1 MMTLSEVRTA
11 LFARLPSLAGKR
23 NRSTFFWVVRVAIF
37 LVAARFVI
45 LASSKRA
52 FDSDDFNAAGQ
63 WNVTV
68 DEARAQA
75 LARRANNATL
85 GFGEIVYISLP
96 ARSDR
101 QDAMHLI
108 ASIHGLNLHFM
119 PGVDGE
125 SVHPKSVPDG
135 GSQLRP
141 PELGCWRA
149 HANAWRRMLASR
161 QETMLILEDDAD
173 FDVNVH
179 QIFQR
184 ISMQMQHNS
193 LRVEPPTERE
203 IEAAP
208 YGLDWDVMYLG
219 QCSDYAGPRKDLSM
233 VFDDPDAPQR
243 ARTHEHFVAMMQS
256 LGVYGKAIGKTRVIS
271 PSYGPVC
278 TLAYA
283 ITRRGAQRLLLNFS
297 YLGLSTAVD
306 VDILN
311 KLQDGSI
318 RGYTVT
324 PPPFSSFR
332 LNNEK
337 DSDTV
342 RQSTSEDGEN
352 QKPEKEEKDIG
363 NIAGTSLNIRNSA
376 RHAMLVNLDR
386 LNWED
391 YERAIP
397 KNRESNAVVVQATDA
412 SEVAVPQFSG
422 TPEEGKEASRQ
433 AGQAPL
439 YEVIDSSDEVPAE
452 VPAENTDAASS
463 SSSVE
468 QSADDVQE
476 EKKQVDA
483 GEGQQQQQQT
493 TPSTAAEAKPAEE
506 NVEQQTPSSQQDTVA
521 KIEDAP
527 LAIAS

>member
-1 MMTLSEVRTA
+1 MMTPPDVRAA
-11 LFARLPSLAGKR
+11 LARLPSPLAGKR
-23 NRSTFFWVVRVAIF
+23 TRSTFFWAVRVAIF
-37 LVAARFVI
+37 LVAARYII
-45 LASSKRA
+45 LVASSKRA
-52 FDSDDFNAAGQ
+52 LSDDFNTAAQ
-63 WNVTV
+63 QNVTI
-68 DEARAQA
+68 DEARAHA
-75 LARRANNATL
+75 LAGRARNATL

-96 ARSDR
+96 TRSDR
-101 QDAMHLI
+101 QDAMQLL
-108 ASIHGLNLHFM
+108 ASIHGLNVHLV

-125 SVHPKSVPDG
+125 TVHPKSVPDG

-149 HANAWRRMLASR
+149 HANAWRHMLASR

-173 FDVNVH
+173 FDVNIH
-179 QIFQR
+179 RIFER

-193 LRVEPPTERE
+193 LRVVPPTERE

-219 QCSDYAGPRKDLSM
+219 QCSDYAGPRKDLAM
-233 VFDDPDAPQR
+233 AFDDPDAPQR
-243 ARTHEHFVAMMQS
+243 AVTHEHFIAMMQS
-256 LGVYGKAIGKTRVIS
+256 LGVYGKAIGKTRVVS

-306 VDILN
+306 VDMIN
-311 KLQDGSI
+311 KLQSGAI

-337 DSDTV
+337 DSDTIKP
-342 RQSTSEDGEN
+342 STPEEGEK
-352 QKPEKEEKDIG
+352 QKEVKEEKDIG

-386 LNWED
+386 QNWED
-391 YERAIP
+391 YEREMPRNKAA
-397 KNRESNAVVVQATDA
+397 NTAVAVTDETEA
-412 SEVAVPQFSG
+412 QVPQFSG
-422 TPEEGKEASRQ
+422 TPEEGKEASRK

-439 YEVIDSSDEVPAE
+439 DEVTDSSGEQAE
-452 VPAENTDAASS
+452 KTDAAPSP
-463 SSSVE
+463 SSVE
-468 QSADDVQE
+468 QSADVPAAPDHQVE
-476 EKKQVDA
+476 EKQAD
-483 GEGQQQQQQT
+483 
-493 TPSTAAEAKPAEE
+493 AEE
-506 NVEQQTPSSQQDTVA
+506 NQASTQATTESVASEETTPGEDSIEQTKGSQQDTVA
-521 KIEDAP
+521 TIDDAP
-527 LAIAS
+527 LAVST